1 MIERKMRVALICALF
16 GVVFAV
22 FVFRLVNL
30 QLVNGEAYLEQSQS
44 SVTRKVSV
52 TAPRGEILDRD
63 LLPIVTNRSAFLVTV
78 NTNLVDDINEEILTL
93 INLFEDCGQA
103 YTDTF
108 PISATEPYV
117 FSSTMLENSKA
128 RSSFDAYLKKAKTST
143 SKTAGEAVSA
153 LIKYYGLSDYSP
165 EDARKI
171 MAVRYEM
178 HLRTENGYFTF
189 AEDVNLSAATAV
201 REAGVDLPGV
211 YLEETSVRYYTNEY
225 FASHIIGYVGKIYAE
240 EYDTY
245 KALGYNM
252 NALVGK
258 EGIEKV
264 YESYLKGQ
272 DGYKYTVTDS
282 TGATVEIIEDVDPK
296 IGNDVVLTLS
306 SPMQKL
312 TEEGLAKAV
321 EELKK
326 QNGEDAANSASAV
339 FMEIDTGEILAMAS
353 YPTYNLGTYNADYS
367 VNASNPDKPFLNRAI
382 AGLFP
387 LGSTYKMVAGVAGLE
402 EGLISANTVYKCEGM
417 YDYFAD
423 YKPVC
428 FNSRAH
434 GKVNVRTALKLSCN
448 VFFYDVGRQLG
459 IDTLNHY
466 SKMLGF
472 GQKSGIELSGE
483 RAGIVAGREYRE
495 SIGKSWEAQETLT
508 AVIGQSDNSGTPL
521 QLCNY
526 IATIANGG
534 KLMEPHIVKS
544 IRNNQTGESV
554 YETQPKVI
562 SDLELDDDTVEAIL
576 EGLVMVTEEG
586 GTAYYGFRGF
596 EDIVQVAVKTGT
608 AEMPSGQPSAL
619 LVGVAP
625 ADDPQIAFSI
635 VVENGGLNATSDL
648 AQCIKDVLT
657 YYFEGRG
664 GSDTIKPEGELV
676 P

>member
-1 MIERKMRVALICALF
+1 MIDRKMRVAAIGVIF
-16 GVVFAV
+16 GIVFAI

-30 QLVNGEAYLEQSQS
+30 QLVNGESYLEQSQS
-44 SVTRKVSV
+44 SVVRKISV

-63 LLPIVTNRSAFLVTV
+63 LLPIVSNRSAFVVTL
-78 NTNLVDDINEEILTL
+78 NLNLIDDINGVILTL
-93 INLFEDCGQA
+93 VDLFETCGQE

-108 PISATEPYV
+108 PISKSEPYV
-117 FSSTMLENSKA
+117 FDSAMLESERA
-128 RSSFDAYLKKAKTST
+128 RNNFDAYLKKAKTST
-143 SKTAGEAVSA
+143 SKTADEAIAA
-153 LIKYYGLSDYSP
+153 LIKYYKLSDYTL

-171 MAVRYEM
+171 IAVRYEIY
-178 HLRTENGYFTF
+178 LRAENSYFTF

-201 REAGVDLPGV
+201 REAGTELQGV
-211 YLEETSVRYYTNEY
+211 YLEETFVRYYTEEY
-225 FASHIIGYVGKIYAE
+225 FASHIVGYVGKIYSE

-245 KALGYNM
+245 KAQGYSM
-252 NALVGK
+252 NDIIGK

-264 YESYLKGQ
+264 YESYLKGEK
-272 DGYKYTVTDS
+272 GYKYTVTDS
-282 TGATVEIIEDVDPK
+282 TGATIEIIENLDPK

-306 SPMQKL
+306 SNMQKL
-312 TEEGLAKAV
+312 TEEGIATAVAK
-321 EELKK
+321 LKA
-326 QNGEDAANSASAV
+326 QNGDDAATSASAV
-339 FMEIDTGEILAMAS
+339 FMDIDTGEILAMAS
-353 YPTYNLGTYNADYS
+353 YPTYNLGTYNADYAE
-367 VNASNPDKPFLNRAI
+367 NASNPDKPFLNRAI

-402 EGLISANTVYKCEGM
+402 TGLITASSSYKCEGI
-417 YDYFAD
+417 YTYFKDYT
-423 YKPVC
+423 PVC

-434 GKVNVRTALKLSCN
+434 GQVNVRTALKFSCN

-459 IDTLNHY
+459 IDTLNYY

-472 GQKSGIELSGE
+472 GQKNGIELLGE

-495 SIGKSWEAQETLT
+495 SQGKSWEAQETLT
-508 AVIGQSDNSGTPL
+508 AVIGQSDNAGTPL

-562 SDLELDDDTVEAIL
+562 SDLELDSKTVKAIL

-586 GTAYYGFRGF
+586 GTAYSGFKNF
-596 EDIVQVAVKTGT
+596 DDVVQVAVKTGT
-608 AEMPSGQPSAL
+608 AEMPSGQPTAL

-635 VVENGGLNATSDL
+635 VVENGGLNATNAL
-648 AQCIKDVLT
+648 AQCIKDVLI
-657 YYFEGRG
+657 YYFDDLGD
-664 GSDTIKPEGELV
+664 SDMLKPEGELV